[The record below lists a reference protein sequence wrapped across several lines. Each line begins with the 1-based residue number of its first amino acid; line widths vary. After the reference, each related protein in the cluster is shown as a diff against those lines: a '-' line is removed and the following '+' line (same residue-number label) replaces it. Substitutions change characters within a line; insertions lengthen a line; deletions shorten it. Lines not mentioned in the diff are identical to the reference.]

1 MRSQISSR
9 EDVEEILRSLGERLA
24 EPVQV
29 LIIGGAAMLE
39 LGLKDVT
46 KDIDLVCRDVAG
58 KARLLE
64 AARSLGFE
72 LFGPEKRHARLAL
85 DRVAVKGG
93 HTLDIFAGR
102 ISYDFGLSESMWQ
115 RGRTISL
122 LGKAEMRYA
131 AVEDIFSLKLIAN
144 RPRDLEDCIS
154 LASAKMDFEAIY
166 SEILAQY
173 NKAGTVEE
181 KIWITY
187 LEEGIGK
194 LEDDYRLQVPIADSV
209 SELANEYRERLYQ
222 KLKPGEPRES

>member
-1 MRSQISSR
+1 MRSLISSR
-9 EDVEEILRSLGERLA
+9 EDAEEILRGLGERLA

-72 LFGPEKRHARLAL
+72 LFGPEKRHARLGL

-115 RGRTISL
+115 RGRTTSL
-122 LGKAEMRYA
+122 LGKAEIRYA

-209 SELANEYRERLYQ
+209 SELANEHRERLYQ

>member
-46 KDIDLVCRDVAG
+46 MDIDLVCRDVAG
-58 KARLLE
+58 KARLFE
-64 AARSLGFE
+64 AARSQGFE
-72 LFGPEKRHARLAL
+72 LFGPEKRHARLGL

>member
-1 MRSQISSR
+1 MKSQISSL
-9 EDVEEILRSLGERLA
+9 EDVEEILRGLGERLA

-46 KDIDLVCRDVAG
+46 KDIDLVCRDAAG
-58 KARLLE
+58 KASLLE

-72 LFGPEKRHARLAL
+72 LFGPEKRHARLGL

-102 ISYDFGLSESMWQ
+102 ISYDFKLSEAMWQ
-115 RGRTISL
+115 RGRRIQT
-122 LGKAEMRYA
+122 LGNADIRYA
-131 AVEDIFSLKLIAN
+131 ALEDVFILKLIAN
-144 RPRDLEDCIS
+144 RPKDIEDCLS
-154 LASAKMDFEAIY
+154 LTSAKMDYETMYA
-166 SEILAQY
+166 EIEAQY
-173 NKAGTVEE
+173 ARAGTVEE

-194 LEDDYRLQVPIADSV
+194 LEEDYRLQLPIADRV
-209 SELANEYRERLYQ
+209 SKLADGYRGRLYRELA
-222 KLKPGEPRES
+222 K